1 MPAYAVHSTTYRF
14 QEAKE
19 GGMVYQ
25 QPRPWMAVALGYTWS
40 PVMIAPPDATPPS
53 EAVVARSSLMLPLGM
68 PFVYRSYATVFSRP
82 PISRAS
88 RHQKRLEILYLIG
101 FFK

>member
-1 MPAYAVHSTTYRF
+1 
-14 QEAKE
+14 
-19 GGMVYQ
+19 MVYQ
-25 QPRPWMAVALGYTWS
+25 QPRPWIAAALGYTAWS
-40 PVMIAPPDATPPS
+40 PVMIPPPDATPPS

-88 RHQKRLEILYLIG
+88 RHQKDLRYCILLV
-101 FFK
+101 FLSDSVKK

>member
-1 MPAYAVHSTTYRF
+1 
-14 QEAKE
+14 
-19 GGMVYQ
+19 MVYQ
-25 QPRPWMAVALGYTWS
+25 QPRPWIAAALGYTAWS
-40 PVMIAPPDATPPS
+40 PVMIPPPDATPPS